1 MSLTDRLYPLQ
12 RGVSA
17 HIVAVRVSARAGGQE
32 RMAAR
37 SEPTHP
43 RARAQLL
50 HGEID
55 GGLVHACSAER
66 LDDLSL
72 PEES

>member
-1 MSLTDRLYPLQ
+1 MCLTDRLYPLR

-17 HIVAVRVSARAGGQE
+17 YIIAVRVFSARGG
-32 RMAAR
+32 MAAR

-50 HGEID
+50 YGEID
-55 GGLVHACSAER
+55 GGLVHACSAKR